1 MTRTLRGG
9 RPAEVAPRSLAR
21 WAFAAVGIV
30 WLVIVAH
37 GCHGADADHEPAVAT
52 PLDEQAPP

>member
-9 RPAEVAPRSLAR
+9 RPAEVAARSLPR
-21 WAFAAVGIV
+21 WAFAAVAIV
-30 WLVIVAH
+30 WLAIVAH
-37 GCHGADADHEPAVAT
+37 GCHGADADHEPAVAF